1 LNNENVSIDG
11 NGLDSSI
18 SPRVSPSAQERE
30 PKFSFVMIALN
41 AMPFIEYSLKSV
53 YDFAHEI
60 IIVEGAVE
68 NCMFAANPDGSSTD
82 GTVEFIKSFPDPQKK
97 ITLVQGR
104 WPEKCEMQNEALRHV
119 SGDYIWLIDSD
130 EVYRCQD
137 LEKIKEILKSDSSI
151 TQVNFIPDSFWKG
164 FDYIFVSSKFFEDWC
179 HCRRLFKY
187 VPGAMFTTHRPPTMV
202 WPGCDRTTEQMN
214 LLDGT
219 TTRQMGIIFYHY
231 SYVLDKQV
239 KQKIELYNRYGWG
252 KHWKLDLLRWYEDC
266 YLKWQPWNR
275 DEIDS
280 RYPIWTGDIDSRTVL
295 FNGTHP
301 KVVID
306 YILNDAANSAN
317 RAAMQHVVNV
327 VDEIKRSF
335 PRQQINAIETGTIR
349 SFHEKHF
356 STYHISCALGNRG
369 SLISVDISADSI
381 RISRQVCH
389 GSRNVE
395 FVHSD
400 SIKYL
405 KALKGIRFHFA
416 LLDSV
421 NDKNYILEEFRL
433 IVPMMVEGGIL
444 IVDDAGITR
453 DGSRIDT
460 SVAAQKG
467 HLIWEFLRTCGVWPA
482 VLETTFGHGTQL
494 KIAMTREN
502 LAKIER
508 GLGAINR
515 QTEGLSSISGL
526 GDDAMSRSFVGN
538 TRKSIVWVRTDSIG
552 DGVLS
557 ASMLPHI
564 RQKYEDAGITVVC
577 QEHIAELYEAC
588 PYVDDIVVFDRQRAL
603 LDERYREE
611 IVERLRA
618 LKPDVSLNSIY
629 SREALTDWFAIKCG
643 AEQRIALEGNL
654 CNISAEIRRLH
665 NQLYTKLLPSYGEHK
680 PELER
685 HKDFLHGIDIDA
697 PSLKPMVWTTAEDE
711 KFAERLFREN
721 GLNPTKT
728 IALFAGAQYGGRVY
742 ERYGEA
748 LSEFCKANQLEV
760 IALGTE
766 EDRDINQRNLDAAGV
781 RTINLSAGTSIRESA
796 AVLKRCRLAIGAETA
811 LAHIS
816 CAVGTPNVIL
826 LGGGHF
832 GRFMPYSPLTTVVC
846 LPLECFGCNW
856 DCQYE
861 SSYCVKG
868 VAPEVVID
876 AVKAAVEGPSEKIRV
891 FVQGDSLWKTGAGRP
906 AWKMFDGFL
915 DIDNIEVVPIE
926 GCSNAISG
934 RENSPD
940 IYVQGPERLQDA
952 TCRSDVETGRDA
964 RLTIATSIAPKRLDE
979 QKEAIESWR
988 KIGFDVVSINC
999 PDEIQRLREFFPKV
1013 RFVQARRN
1021 ARELL
1026 GKPLIYFDEFLKF
1039 FQRSGSEICGIVNS
1053 DIHLVADQGIVP
1065 FIKTHAQNSLIYGS
1079 RTEVDSL
1086 DLLEGEVCQTGFDFF
1101 FFDKSLISCFPESEF
1116 CIGMPWWDY
1125 WVPLIPAVEGFQTK
1139 RLVSP
1144 FAYHIRHTC
1153 EWEKEKWL
1161 LLAKRFFGYL
1171 RRRFD
1176 RDLVSNPQSLWALLG
1191 RIFSR
1196 HHHQYLKEKCIEDAS
1211 RMSVGIIFPCVLEF
1225 LEGQSQQITYKNRE
1239 PAMPQHSFETSRSSE
1254 DVSIHEADSMVRSG
1268 HGQEAEC
1275 DVSIVLCTKDRAGLL
1290 DQMLGSLREA
1300 AANVA
1305 YEIIVVEGGSS
1316 DNTLDV
1322 LGKHNV
1328 REIYNESQCLGPGRH
1343 SWPQLYNFGFS
1354 KARGK
1359 WAMYASDDIVFS
1371 PGALARAAE
1380 LLEKQRDEVAG
1391 GIFFYKNIHPTRED
1405 WAKYG
1410 IDFTHGNKLLMN
1422 YGLLRL
1428 ESFRQVGGLDEAYRF
1443 YCADTDLCY
1452 KLYQSDKQL
1461 IPLPGCFV
1469 THNNLLDVQK
1479 QANADASGRD
1489 IELCRRRWSHFV
1501 GAEIPRPGRLLWQ
1514 DDFSEAF
1521 NVPADLERIDSS
1533 IENFWHGLACFQQ
1546 GLFAEAEQKLMQA
1559 VKSFCDHEQ
1568 VLWYLARAADKCGD
1582 GALAEKA
1589 ATAVVRLAPDFE
1601 PGPDL
1606 LIRAARREQCPP
1618 APVLCST
1625 KNGSISTVNGY
1636 SVRPGLEEPYDKGP
1650 VYSDAWGGLNARNQA
1665 TTETTLR
1672 RTSTKSHCERSETQ
1686 LRRKIEKFNKVVVWG
1701 LKTQEHTH
1709 AYIHRHFFST
1719 LEKLGASVVLVD
1731 DRRENEDIL
1740 ESNDLVIAVDVS
1752 SSHLPIRDTVYYC
1765 LHNCSDD
1772 IHRRIDPSRNIR
1784 LQTYTNSAELAGQM
1798 WDQVTFF
1805 DGKNRI
1811 LFQPWAT
1818 DLLGNEFEEP
1828 ILEPV
1833 GNVVF
1838 WVGSIWNDRLDRGNV
1853 NEIEM
1858 LKDVLEKRNIRFIHL
1873 QGISDSLNI
1882 KYVRRSLIAPAIAG
1896 RWQVENN
1903 YLPCRMWKNIS
1914 YGQLGVSNVRKLDDI
1929 FNDCT
1934 VKGQSIEELIDNTL
1948 SLPLNRYRDM
1958 IYEQQEIVKS
1968 HHTYVNRLLNIIRAF
1983 EAVENY

>member
-1 LNNENVSIDG
+1 MIVLNG
-11 NGLDSSI
+11 
-18 SPRVSPSAQERE
+18 
-30 PKFSFVMIALN
+30 
-41 AMPFIEYSLKSV
+41 MPFIEYSLKSV
-53 YDFAHEI
+53 YDFAYEI

-97 ITLVQGR
+97 IRLVQGR
-104 WPEKCEMQNEALRHV
+104 WPEKCEMQNEALKYV
-119 SGDYIWLIDSD
+119 TGDYVWLIDSD
-130 EVYRCQD
+130 EVYRSQD
-137 LEKIKEILKSDSSI
+137 VEKIKEILKSDSSI
-151 TQVNFIPDSFWKG
+151 TQVNFIPNSFWKG
-164 FDYIFVSSKFFEDWC
+164 FDYIFVSSKFFEDSC

-239 KQKIELYNRYGWG
+239 KQKIELYRRYGWG

-280 RYPIWTGDIDSRTVL
+280 RYPIWTGDIDSHTVL

-306 YILNDAANSAN
+306 YILNDGASSAN

-327 VDEIKRSF
+327 INEIKRSF

-405 KALKGIRFHFA
+405 KVLKDIRFHFA

-467 HLIWEFLRTCGVWPA
+467 HLIWEFLRSCGVRPA

-552 DGVLS
+552 DAVLS

-564 RQKYEDAGITVVC
+564 WGKYQGARITVVC

-603 LDERYREE
+603 LEDRYREE

-618 LKPDVSLNSIY
+618 LKPDVSLNSVY

-643 AEQRIALEGNL
+643 AEERIALEGNL
-654 CNISAEIRRLH
+654 CNISAELRRVH
-665 NQLYTKLLPSYGEHK
+665 NQLYTKLLPSHGEHK
-680 PELER
+680 PEIER
-685 HKDFLHGIDIDA
+685 HKDFLHGIDIDP

-711 KFAERLFREN
+711 KFAERFFEEN
-721 GLNPTKT
+721 NLSPENT
-728 IALFAGAQYGGRVY
+728 IALFPSAQHSKKIYEEYKSVVHNFERFDFVILGGRDAEDYAGEICADSPKTCHNLAGKTTIRRMTAIIRKCCLYLGSDSAGAH
-742 ERYGEA
+742 
-748 LSEFCKANQLEV
+748 
-760 IALGTE
+760 
-766 EDRDINQRNLDAAGV
+766 
-781 RTINLSAGTSIRESA
+781 
-796 AVLKRCRLAIGAETA
+796 IG
-811 LAHIS
+811 
-816 CAVGTPNVIL
+816 CAVGTPNVVV
-826 LGGGHF
+826 LGGGHL
-832 GRFMPYSPLTTVVC
+832 GRFVPYSPLTLVVC

-856 DCQYE
+856 NCRYE
-861 SSYCVKG
+861 SPYCVKD
-868 VAPEVVID
+868 VAPEVVVE
-876 AVKAAVEGPSEKIRV
+876 ALKAAVEGPSEKIRV
-891 FVQGDSLWKTGAGRP
+891 FIQGDSLWEPAPGRP
-906 AWKMFDGFL
+906 AWKMFEGFL

-926 GCSNAISG
+926 GRSNAVSA
-934 RENSPD
+934 RHNNPD
-940 IYVQGPERLQDA
+940 VRIQGPKRLQDA
-952 TCRSDVETGRDA
+952 KCRPGVAIRTDTG
-964 RLTIATSIAPKRLDE
+964 LTITTSIAPRRIE
-979 QKEAIESWR
+979 AQIEAIESWM
-988 KIGFDVVSINC
+988 KLGFDVVSINC
-999 PDEIQRLREFFPKV
+999 AEEIESLRGFFPEV
-1013 RFVQARRN
+1013 RFVRAQRD

-1026 GKPLIYFDEFLKF
+1026 GKPLVYFEEFLKY

-1053 DIHLVADQGIVP
+1053 DIHLVADEGIIS
-1065 FIKTHAQNSLIYGS
+1065 FIKSEAENSLIYGS
-1079 RTEVDSL
+1079 RTDVDSPDVL
-1086 DLLEGEVCQTGFDFF
+1086 AGDVCQTGFDFF
-1101 FFDKSLISCFPESEF
+1101 FFDRSLISCYPESEF

-1125 WVPLIPAVEGFQTK
+1125 WAPLIPAVEGFQTK

-1161 LLAKRFFGYL
+1161 FLAKKLFAYL
-1171 RRRFD
+1171 REGFD
-1176 RDLVSNPQSLWALLG
+1176 RDLVSDPQSLWTSLG
-1191 RIFSR
+1191 RTFAA
-1196 HHHQYLKEKCIEDAS
+1196 HHRRYLRERGMEDTS
-1211 RMSVGIIFPCVLEF
+1211 QMSVGIIFPSALEF

-1239 PAMPQHSFETSRSSE
+1239 PAIPQHSFETSGNSE

-1300 AANVA
+1300 ASGVA

-1322 LGKHNV
+1322 LGRHNV
-1328 REIYNESQCLGPGRH
+1328 REIYSESQWLGPGRH

-1354 KARGK
+1354 KARGR

-1371 PGALARAAE
+1371 SGAIARAVE
-1380 LLEKQRDEVAG
+1380 LLEKQKDEVAG

-1405 WAKYG
+1405 WARYG
-1410 IDFTHGNKLLMN
+1410 IDFTQGAKLLMN
-1422 YGLLRL
+1422 YGLIRL
-1428 ESFRQVGGLDEAYRF
+1428 ESFRRVGGFDEAYRF
-1443 YCADTDLCY
+1443 YCADTDFCY
-1452 KLYQSDKQL
+1452 KLYENGRQL
-1461 IPLPGCFV
+1461 IPLPGCFL

-1501 GAEIPRPGRLLWQ
+1501 GAEMPRPGRLLWQ
-1514 DDFSEAF
+1514 DNFSDAF
-1521 NVPADLERIDSS
+1521 GVPAGLEKIDSG
-1533 IENFWHGLACFQQ
+1533 IESFWRGLACFQQ
-1546 GLFAEAEQKLMQA
+1546 GLFAEAEQAFLQA
-1559 VKSFCDHEQ
+1559 VKSFCDHKQ

-1601 PGPDL
+1601 PGLDF
-1606 LIRAARREQCPP
+1606 LIRVARQEQRSA
-1618 APVLCST
+1618 APVLCSA
-1625 KNGSISTVNGY
+1625 KSGSINTDNAYAVES
-1636 SVRPGLEEPYDKGP
+1636 GLENSYEEGP

-1665 TTETTLR
+1665 TTETTVR
-1672 RTSTKSHCERSETQ
+1672 RTSTKSHCERSEKQ

-1731 DRRENEDIL
+1731 DRRENEDVI
-1740 ESNDLVIAVDVS
+1740 ESNDLVISVDVS
-1752 SSHLPIRDTVYYC
+1752 SSHLPIRDNVYYC

-1772 IHRRIDPSRNIR
+1772 IHQTIDPSRSIQ
-1784 LQTYTNSAELAGQM
+1784 LQTYTNSVELAGQM

-1805 DGKNRI
+1805 DGKNRT

-1828 ILEPV
+1828 ILERS

-1873 QGISDSLNI
+1873 QDISDSLNI

-1914 YGQLGVSNVRKLDDI
+1914 YGRLGVSNVRKFDDI

-1934 VKGQSIEELIDNTL
+1934 VKGRSIEELIDNTL
-1948 SLPLNRYRDM
+1948 SLPLSKYRDM

>member
-1 LNNENVSIDG
+1 M
-11 NGLDSSI
+11 
-18 SPRVSPSAQERE
+18 R
-30 PKFSFVMIALN
+30 
-41 AMPFIEYSLKSV
+41 
-53 YDFAHEI
+53 
-60 IIVEGAVE
+60 
-68 NCMFAANPDGSSTD
+68 TD
-82 GTVEFIKSFPDPQKK
+82 I
-97 ITLVQGR
+97 R
-104 WPEKCEMQNEALRHV
+104 N
-119 SGDYIWLIDSD
+119 
-130 EVYRCQD
+130 
-137 LEKIKEILKSDSSI
+137 IL
-151 TQVNFIPDSFWKG
+151 
-164 FDYIFVSSKFFEDWC
+164 
-179 HCRRLFKY
+179 
-187 VPGAMFTTHRPPTMV
+187 
-202 WPGCDRTTEQMN
+202 
-214 LLDGT
+214 
-219 TTRQMGIIFYHY
+219 
-231 SYVLDKQV
+231 
-239 KQKIELYNRYGWG
+239 
-252 KHWKLDLLRWYEDC
+252 
-266 YLKWQPWNR
+266 
-275 DEIDS
+275 
-280 RYPIWTGDIDSRTVL
+280 
-295 FNGTHP
+295 
-301 KVVID
+301 
-306 YILNDAANSAN
+306 
-317 RAAMQHVVNV
+317 
-327 VDEIKRSF
+327 
-335 PRQQINAIETGTIR
+335 
-349 SFHEKHF
+349 
-356 STYHISCALGNRG
+356 
-369 SLISVDISADSI
+369 
-381 RISRQVCH
+381 
-389 GSRNVE
+389 
-395 FVHSD
+395 
-400 SIKYL
+400 
-405 KALKGIRFHFA
+405 
-416 LLDSV
+416 
-421 NDKNYILEEFRL
+421 
-433 IVPMMVEGGIL
+433 
-444 IVDDAGITR
+444 
-453 DGSRIDT
+453 
-460 SVAAQKG
+460 
-467 HLIWEFLRTCGVWPA
+467 
-482 VLETTFGHGTQL
+482 
-494 KIAMTREN
+494 
-502 LAKIER
+502 
-508 GLGAINR
+508 
-515 QTEGLSSISGL
+515 
-526 GDDAMSRSFVGN
+526 
-538 TRKSIVWVRTDSIG
+538 WVRTDSIG
-552 DGVLS
+552 DAVLS
-557 ASMLPHI
+557 SSMLPYI
-564 RQKYEDAGITVVC
+564 RQKYEDAGISVVC

-611 IVERLRA
+611 VVERLRA
-618 LKPDVSLNSIY
+618 LKPDVSLNSVY

-643 AEQRIALEGNL
+643 AEQRVALEGNL
-654 CNISAEIRRLH
+654 CNIPAELRNMH
-665 NQLYTKLLPSYGEHK
+665 NQFYTNLLPSCGEHE
-680 PELER
+680 PELKR
-685 HKDFLHGIDIDA
+685 HKDFLIGLGIEVQD
-697 PSLKPMVWTTAEDE
+697 LRPMVWTTQENE
-711 KFAERLFREN
+711 EFADRLFREN
-721 GLNPTKT
+721 GLNPSKT
-728 IALFAGAQYGGRVY
+728 IVLFAGAQYGGRVY

-766 EDRDINQRNLDAAGV
+766 QDRDINQRNLDAAGV
-781 RTINLSAGTSIRESA
+781 RTVNLSAGTSIRESA

-811 LAHIS
+811 LAHIT
-816 CAVGTPNVIL
+816 CAVGRPNVIL

-832 GRFMPYSPLTTVVC
+832 GRFMPYSPLTSVVC
-846 LPLECFGCNW
+846 LPLECYGCNW
-856 DCQYE
+856 GCRYE
-861 SSYCVKG
+861 APHCVKD
-868 VAPEVVID
+868 VAPEVIAEALRQTLEKSSPKTRLFVQGSSLWKPQSSRPAWQSCD
-876 AVKAAVEGPSEKIRV
+876 KFLDVSAVEIIAVEGRR
-891 FVQGDSLWKTGAGRP
+891 T
-906 AWKMFDGFL
+906 
-915 DIDNIEVVPIE
+915 
-926 GCSNAISG
+926 AISG

-964 RLTIATSIAPKRLDE
+964 RLTIATSIAPRRIE
-979 QKEAIESWR
+979 AQIEAIESWI
-988 KIGFDVVSINC
+988 KLGFDVVSINC
-999 PDEIQRLREFFPKV
+999 AEEIESLREFFPEV
-1013 RFVQARRN
+1013 RFVRPQRD
-1021 ARELL
+1021 AREAF
-1026 GKPLIYFDEFLKF
+1026 GKPLIYFDEFLEYF
-1039 FQRSGSEICGIVNS
+1039 RESGYRICGIVNS
-1053 DIHLVADQGIVP
+1053 DIHLVADEGIIS
-1065 FIKTHAQNSLIYGS
+1065 FIKSEAENCLIYGS
-1079 RTEVDSL
+1079 RTDVDSL
-1086 DLLEGEVCQTGFDFF
+1086 DHPEGEVYQDGFDFF
-1101 FFDKSLISCFPESEF
+1101 FFDRSLISCYPESEF

-1125 WVPLIPAVEGFQTK
+1125 WAPLIPAVEGFQTK

-1161 LLAKRFFGYL
+1161 FLAKRFFGYL

-1176 RDLVSNPQSLWALLG
+1176 RDLVSNPESLWASLG
-1191 RIFSR
+1191 RTFAT
-1196 HHHQYLKEKCIEDAS
+1196 HHHRYLRERGIEDTS
-1211 RMSVGIIFPCVLEF
+1211 QMSVGIIFPSALEF
-1225 LEGQSQQITYKNRE
+1225 LEKQSQQITYKNRE
-1239 PAMPQHSFETSRSSE
+1239 PAIPQHSFETSGSSE

-1300 AANVA
+1300 AGGVA

-1328 REIYNESQCLGPGRH
+1328 REIYSESQWLGVGRH

-1371 PGALARAAE
+1371 PGALARAVE
-1380 LLEKQRDEVAG
+1380 LLEKQRDEAAG

-1428 ESFRQVGGLDEAYRF
+1428 ESFRQVGGFDEAYRF
-1443 YCADTDLCY
+1443 YCADTDFCY
-1452 KLYQSDKQL
+1452 KLYENGRQF

-1533 IENFWHGLACFQQ
+1533 IESFWHGLACFQR
-1546 GLFAEAEQKLMQA
+1546 GLFAEAEQELMQA
-1559 VKSFCDHEQ
+1559 VRSFCDHEQ
-1568 VLWYLARAADKCGD
+1568 VLWYLARAAYKCRD

-1606 LIRAARREQCPP
+1606 LIRAARREQCSP

-1636 SVRPGLEEPYDKGP
+1636 SIRPGLEEPYDEGP

-1665 TTETTLR
+1665 TTETTVR

-1709 AYIHRHFFST
+1709 AYIHHHFFRT

-1731 DRRENEDIL
+1731 DRRENEDIV
-1740 ESNDLVIAVDVS
+1740 ESNDLVISVDVS
-1752 SSHLPIRDTVYYC
+1752 SSHLPIRDNVYYC

-1784 LQTYTNSAELAGQM
+1784 LQTYMNSAAQAGQM

-1818 DLLGNEFEEP
+1818 DLLADEFEEP

-1833 GNVVF
+1833 GNIVF

-1873 QGISDSLNI
+1873 QGISGSLNI
-1882 KYVRRSLIAPAIAG
+1882 KYVRHSLIAPTIAG

-1914 YGQLGVSNVRKLDDI
+1914 YGQLGVSNVRKFDDI

-1948 SLPLNRYRDM
+1948 SLPLSRYRDM